1 MGMDEKNEHPGIT
14 SHQWTSICWEYSFL
28 KTLKITLGR
37 RTTELGQKVPKGTPA
52 SEKQH
57 SKDCHRQCRVTW
69 GDAHTYL
76 YERLHVMLCFSK
88 L

>member
-1 MGMDEKNEHPGIT
+1 MGMDEKNEHQWT
-14 SHQWTSICWEYSFL
+14 SHQWTSICWKYSFL

-69 GDAHTYL
+69 GMHIHIYMSV
-76 YERLHVMLCFSK
+76 YM
-88 L
+88 